1 MLRSFTEG
9 GIYLVDANGVPSG
22 VTWRAHLRL
31 LRKMTRRIEL
41 KQNIGTQ
48 EAFAA
53 CVAVAL
59 SVATF
64 IHGKR
69 LE

>member
-1 MLRSFTEG
+1 MGENPHLTYSTQ
-9 GIYLVDANGVPSG
+9 ANGMPG
-22 VTWRAHLRL
+22 GTTWRAHLRL
-31 LRKMTRRIEL
+31 LRKMTRRVEL
-41 KQNIGTQ
+41 KQNVGTQ